1 MTSSE
6 TSDRFNLANEKLKE
20 IFGDDNV
27 SWSIPLNDGGDKQ
40 KHIIKQVC
48 QIDVLD
54 NKVLQDILTQHN
66 IEFKNCEFGFLNIN
80 DFKNIEFD
88 NCKIEMFDSNT
99 SNVNIKEK
107 LVFTECEFY
116 SKTYNINFAS
126 TNFKKITFK
135 KCTFKSDINIMNA
148 KFQNLPL

>member
-6 TSDRFNLANEKLKE
+6 TLDRFNLANEKLKE

-80 DFKNIEFD
+80 DFKNTIV
-88 NCKIEMFDSNT
+88 S
-99 SNVNIKEK
+99 
-107 LVFTECEFY
+107 Y
-116 SKTYNINFAS
+116 
-126 TNFKKITFK
+126 KITKNSAIVKSYILKFSIFYIYTRFK
-135 KCTFKSDINIMNA
+135 NTLFKDNIF
-148 KFQNLPL
+148 KICWSKIYII